1 MFDLGLFLN
10 YDPSHPTWLGI
21 DPLFAID
28 NYADRILHVHA
39 KDIELFPSKR
49 NRYGW
54 LGKVVK
60 REDPWDVGWWRYR
73 IPGRG
78 EMDWCQLI
86 DRLFERGYDSA
97 VTIEHEDPVW
107 SGSDNRIQAGIEIAR
122 RTISPLLVR

>member
-1 MFDLGLFLN
+1 MGVDVDLGLFLN

-60 REDPWDVGWWRYR
+60 REDSWDVGWWRYR

-78 EMDWCQLI
+78 ESI
-86 DRLFERGYDSA
+86 RADSSIGCSN
-97 VTIEHEDPVW
+97 VDTTQP
-107 SGSDNRIQAGIEIAR
+107 
-122 RTISPLLVR
+122 